1 VARIPIFCSKGYG
14 VLYSNPRGSGGY
26 RLILRGNINDW
37 GKDLLSDV
45 LTALDKTV
53 DEGWADKS
61 KLLITGGSYAGYL
74 TAWIISHDNRF
85 KAVHNGVYDLNTF

>member
-1 VARIPIFCSKGYG
+1 
-14 VLYSNPRGSGGY
+14 
-26 RLILRGNINDW
+26 
-37 GKDLLSDV
+37 

-74 TAWIISHDNRF
+74 TTWLLAMIIAL
-85 KAVHNGVYDLNTF
+85 KQLVHNGVYDLNTFFGEEKCLEISA